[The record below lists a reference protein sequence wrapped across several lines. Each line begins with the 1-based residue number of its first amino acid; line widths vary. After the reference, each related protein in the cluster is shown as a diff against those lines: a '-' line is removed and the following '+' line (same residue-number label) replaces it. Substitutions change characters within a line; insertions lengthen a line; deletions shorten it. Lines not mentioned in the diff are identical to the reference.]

1 MQHEYEFEAQPG
13 LPERL
18 PAGERIVWQG
28 APDAWQLALHA
39 LHVRKLALY
48 FALMLAV
55 QASVSEASG
64 RDLAASLALSG
75 TLALVAL
82 VTLGAIAWLAART
95 TLYTLTNKRIVMR
108 IGIVLTVSYNLPLS
122 QIAGASLKPLA
133 DGFGE
138 VALALKGSDRIAWVH
153 LWPHARPWHLR
164 RPQPTLRCLAQAE
177 SVGAL
182 VQQAWLAQNPGVA
195 AELGAP
201 AAETAVHPLSGSPE
215 GLTA

>member
-1 MQHEYEFEAQPG
+1 MQHEHEFEAQPG

-39 LHVRKLALY
+39 LHVRKLAVY
-48 FALMLAV
+48 FAAMLAV
-55 QASVSEASG
+55 QASVSGAQG
-64 RDLAASLALSG
+64 QDLAASLALSA

-82 VTLGAIAWLAART
+82 GTLGAIAWLAARST
-95 TLYTLTNKRIVMR
+95 MYTLTNKRIVMR

-122 QIAGASLKPLA
+122 KLAGASLAPLS

-138 VALALKGSDRIAWVH
+138 VALALKGGDRIAWVH

-164 RPQPTLRCLAQAE
+164 RPQPMLRCLPQAQA
-177 SVGAL
+177 VGAL
-182 VQQAWLAQNPGVA
+182 IQQAWLAQNPGVP
-195 AELGAP
+195 AELGTVRPEP
-201 AAETAVHPLSGSPE
+201 ATGLNNAPE
-215 GLTA
+215 GLVA